1 MFVSDKSLGEI
12 QKLYFFN
19 DKELPAMGSKS
30 ERLVLQFLELL
41 SNPTAVTPHTN
52 TFSMDKKNQFVTDN
66 AVCANVTPTNNTSI
80 ALNSIKQE
88 LQESYPLLKR
98 LKVKRFY
105 NTGRVK
111 ATACIGKRKI
121 RITGSLFN
129 VIEKFTA
136 EYQDRLP
143 TAFTNLNTI

>member
-1 MFVSDKSLGEI
+1 M
-12 QKLYFFN
+12 
-19 DKELPAMGSKS
+19 
-30 ERLVLQFLELL
+30 RHLE
-41 SNPTAVTPHTN
+41 NKNVTE
-52 TFSMDKKNQFVTDN
+52 
-66 AVCANVTPTNNTSI
+66 VTPTNPTTI
-80 ALNSIKQE
+80 ALDSIKQE

-111 ATACIGKRKI
+111 ATANIGKRKI

-129 VIEKFTA
+129 VIEKFTQ

>member
-1 MFVSDKSLGEI
+1 MFAMRHLLIGRVFLSDFLFFYNYIGVVSLDSICSAISKCRN
-12 QKLYFFN
+12 FR
-19 DKELPAMGSKS
+19 GSYALILLIKKH
-30 ERLVLQFLELL
+30 FLMRHLE
-41 SNPTAVTPHTN
+41 NVTN
-52 TFSMDKKNQFVTDN
+52 
-66 AVCANVTPTNNTSI
+66 NVTPTNQTTI
-80 ALNSIKQE
+80 ALDSIKQE

-129 VIEKFTA
+129 VIEKFTQ